1 MPHHKSCK
9 KRILTSEKSKISN
22 RQIKSRIK
30 TATKNLLNAKDKDS
44 ADTAIKTV
52 YSVLDKA
59 VKSKVIHKRNAANK
73 KSRLSKSKIKATA

>member
-9 KRILTSEKSKISN
+9 KRILTSEKSKIRN

-44 ADTAIKTV
+44 VDTAIKTV

-59 VKSKVIHKRNAANK
+59 VKSRVIHKKNAANK
-73 KSRLSKSKIKATA
+73 KSHLSKSKLKTTT